1 MTELVHN
8 NNSNRHLNKAANNNN
23 DDTVITPPPP
33 KLFTYNDLPLAAHQ
47 NLKEQFKAHDKS
59 TGRLLTF
66 LKSYN
71 EINRAYAQSLKRLAT
86 SNLSLEEQEDNQNVR
101 GMYSRLRALIKNESV
116 QVLNLVDAMNIDV
129 IQPVKKM
136 KEKNGNQ
143 HDSAITEIN
152 KLLNALEKDKRS
164 YLSNARKTEKAI
176 DARKMAIIKQV
187 DTERKMDQQEQRL
200 HLQKVQQQKKLLKQL
215 QSQQKLSGVGNNNNN
230 YRNDDEVDEEGG
242 GERGEE
248 NGNDDDNGSNS
259 NNNNTKEVSSTSFS
273 TIQPPRRQRR
283 GTVTTAKIEE
293 EDKANKNKK
302 NKNKTWSLPPWMRN
316 KHIVLSEDE
325 VNRLKKETELLKIE
339 LNSKANAATQTARS
353 FYMIWQASERRRV
366 FTVNNSMKKACI
378 IGVSRLANTTYD
390 MNQLCKALEDIEFGT
405 EEKESNN
412 DTTSMK
418 ASSNG
423 STKERTKSLHKL
435 MDAYFHDFVKEFVTQ
450 Q

>member
-230 YRNDDEVDEEGG
+230 NYRNDDEVDEEGG

-293 EDKANKNKK
+293 EDKANKK

>member
-230 YRNDDEVDEEGG
+230 NYRNDDEVDEEGG

-248 NGNDDDNGSNS
+248 NGKDDDNGSNS

-293 EDKANKNKK
+293 EDKANKK

-418 ASSNG
+418 VSSNG